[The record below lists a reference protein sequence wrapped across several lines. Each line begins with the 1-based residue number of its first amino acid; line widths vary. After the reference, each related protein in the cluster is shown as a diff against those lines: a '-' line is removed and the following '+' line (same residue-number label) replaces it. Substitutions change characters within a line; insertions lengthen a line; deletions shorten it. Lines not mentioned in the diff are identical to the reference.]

1 MKVLRS
7 LSSAPRWAFPMPRLV
22 TPVALLCL
30 LSMAACT
37 TVDLSVQEAPRRPV
51 PVAPPQSTPPSPPPV
66 AVAPS
71 SVPQAPG
78 DVKKPGGY
86 YMDDGPADKIP
97 EGLLELPDA
106 EPRVEPYARGPS
118 KPYTVFEKTYVPI
131 TDERPFVQ
139 RGRGSWYGK
148 KFHGQRTAS
157 GEIYDMFKM
166 TAAHPTLPIPSYAR
180 VTNLRNGKQVIVRVN
195 DRGPFH
201 SERIIDLSYTAAL
214 KLGYVQSGSA
224 ELEVERLLP
233 EEIVRMQ
240 TEKRRRDSL
249 AKVPATTADDPIAK
263 LSAGSSPPVAAESG
277 GIFLQFG
284 AYAQPQ
290 NAQAMRERLL
300 SGWPADLPPPTV
312 VQSGGLYR
320 LHSGPFASREQAA
333 TAAQQLKAVSQ
344 ISTTVVQR

>member
-1 MKVLRS
+1 MKLLQRS
-7 LSSAPRWAFPMPRLV
+7 SPASDCASIIAHLAL
-22 TPVALLCL
+22 PVAALCL
-30 LSMAACT
+30 LALSACT
-37 TVDLSVQEAPRRPV
+37 TVDLSVPEAPRRP
-51 PVAPPQSTPPSPPPV
+51 SPS
-66 AVAPS
+66 AVPS
-71 SVPQAPG
+71 SPSSAVVTPSSAPASVPPATS
-78 DVKKPGGY
+78 DAKKPGGY
-86 YMDDGPADKIP
+86 YLDDGPAEKIP
-97 EGLLELPDA
+97 EGLLDLPDA
-106 EPRVEPYARGPS
+106 EPKIEPYARGPAR
-118 KPYTVFEKTYVPI
+118 PYTVFEKTYVPI

-157 GEIYDMFKM
+157 GEIYDMFRM

-180 VTNLRNGKQVIVRVN
+180 VTNLRNGKQVIVRIN

-233 EEIVRMQ
+233 EEIVRLQ

-249 AKVPATTADDPIAK
+249 ARAPSAPADDPIAR
-263 LSAGSSPPVAAESG
+263 LSAGSSPPVTAESS

-284 AYAQPQ
+284 VYSQVQ
-290 NAQAMRERLL
+290 NAEAMRERLL
-300 SGWPADLPPPTV
+300 SGWPADLPAPSV

-333 TAAQQLKAVSQ
+333 AAAQQLKAVSR
-344 ISTTVVQR
+344 ISTTIVQR

>member
-1 MKVLRS
+1 
-7 LSSAPRWAFPMPRLV
+7 
-22 TPVALLCL
+22 
-30 LSMAACT
+30 
-37 TVDLSVQEAPRRPV
+37 
-51 PVAPPQSTPPSPPPV
+51 
-66 AVAPS
+66 
-71 SVPQAPG
+71 
-78 DVKKPGGY
+78 
-86 YMDDGPADKIP
+86 
-97 EGLLELPDA
+97 
-106 EPRVEPYARGPS
+106 
-118 KPYTVFEKTYVPI
+118 
-131 TDERPFVQ
+131 
-139 RGRGSWYGK
+139 
-148 KFHGQRTAS
+148 
-157 GEIYDMFKM
+157 
-166 TAAHPTLPIPSYAR
+166 
-180 VTNLRNGKQVIVRVN
+180 
-195 DRGPFH
+195 
-201 SERIIDLSYTAAL
+201 
-214 KLGYVQSGSA
+214 
-224 ELEVERLLP
+224 
-233 EEIVRMQ
+233 MQ

>member
-1 MKVLRS
+1 MKVLRRSSSVQIVGCRRS
-7 LSSAPRWAFPMPRLV
+7 LRVAGLSA
-22 TPVALLCL
+22 ALLSL
-30 LSMAACT
+30 LGLSACT
-37 TVDLSVQEAPRRPV
+37 TVDLSVRDEQR
-51 PVAPPQSTPPSPPPV
+51 SSPPAASTSPSSV
-66 AVAPS
+66 ATAPAPS
-71 SVPQAPG
+71 SPVTSET
-78 DVKKPGGY
+78 KKPGGY
-86 YMDDGPADKIP
+86 YLDDGPADKVP
-97 EGLLELPDA
+97 EGLLDLPDA
-106 EPRVEPYARGPS
+106 EPKIEPYARGPS

-233 EEIVRMQ
+233 EEIARMH
-240 TEKRRRDSL
+240 TEKRSRESV
-249 AKVPATTADDPIAK
+249 AKAPAQSADDPIAR
-263 LSAGSSPPVAAESG
+263 LAAGSSPPVATESS

-284 AYAQPQ
+284 AYAQSQ

-320 LHSGPFASREQAA
+320 LHSGPFASREQATA
-333 TAAQQLKAVSQ
+333 AAQQLKAVSQ
-344 ISTTVVQR
+344 ISTAIVQR